1 MSDPREAQRET
12 DLHELFVARGEL
24 AAAFAAVPD
33 AALQAKGASDEYAV
47 SGIVVHL
54 TATIDHYRPVLAGLI
69 DTQFKSF
76 AIAAQDPAS
85 RRRTRSAP
93 RRGSAP
99 ASGMRPS
106 PCSRPRTTTSPRRS
120 WRSNRRTTRGRF
132 RSATRPASRRT
143 TRARPTSSAG
153 SPITPASTCRTCGSG
168 RAARPGARPSSAPA
182 PARTRSRPRG
192 SSPGRVRAPPG
203 ARAGCRP
210 PGPAPR

>member
-76 AIAAQDPAS
+76 AIAAQDPGVEAAHAK
-85 RRRTRSAP
+85 RARTGFGAGERDEAFALLEAAHDDFAEAVLAIQPQDYARKVSISYKAGQP
-93 RRGSAP
+93 P
-99 ASGMRPS
+99 HD
-106 PCSRPRTTTSPRRS
+106 TSPADVVGWLTDHYREHVPDVRQ
-120 WRSNRRTTRGRF
+120 RTGGATGR
-132 RSATRPASRRT
+132 
-143 TRARPTSSAG
+143 
-153 SPITPASTCRTCGSG
+153 
-168 RAARPGARPSSAPA
+168 
-182 PARTRSRPRG
+182 
-192 SSPGRVRAPPG
+192 
-203 ARAGCRP
+203 
-210 PGPAPR
+210 